1 MKEGALR
8 QLAEGGTTALAL
20 TRIAKETGLSGP
32 ALHRYF
38 TSRDDLLNSLIRD
51 GYDDAAAGMARAADR
66 SAKGS
71 RGVRGRPHDLAA
83 AHRAWAVAEPHRDLL
98 VQGAPVPGHVAPADT
113 WERARVV
120 LGPFLPL
127 FATGSPGPA
136 VASTA
141 DGMTAWLA
149 ADSTVGSHGCPGT
162 RRRRRAL
169 RTGRSGRPRRWR
181 ARCRPVP
188 SRTAR

>member
-1 MKEGALR
+1 M
-8 QLAEGGTTALAL
+8 

>member
-1 MKEGALR
+1 
-8 QLAEGGTTALAL
+8 
-20 TRIAKETGLSGP
+20 
-32 ALHRYF
+32 
-38 TSRDDLLNSLIRD
+38 
-51 GYDDAAAGMARAADR
+51 MARAADR

-71 RGVRGRPHDLAA
+71 RGVRGRSHDLAA

-149 ADSTVGSHGCPGT
+149 ADSTVGSWLSRYAPEAAGAPDGEVRAASAVAGAVPACTQSYGSVSLEAGRPVRRGGTSGPHAAGRAHGDAGG
-162 RRRRRAL
+162 RV
-169 RTGRSGRPRRWR
+169 RTGVREGRAP
-181 ARCRPVP
+181 
-188 SRTAR
+188 